1 LVVRLQ
7 PGQTI
12 EGLCLALLSVE
23 LNLRFAYP
31 LMAGRVNEA
40 TMAISVDDHVF
51 AGQVLRRRGF
61 DLLGEADLVPPPG
74 S

>member
-1 LVVRLQ
+1 MRLQ

-31 LMAGRVNEA
+31 LLAGRVHKA

-74 S
+74 E